1 MGSDRGGDIVSSL
14 GPVTVVPLPPER
26 SGSIETNRLPYSIIK
41 LGAFDVRDINPPL
54 PENCEIRL
62 VVNGING
69 KVAFLPI
76 DNEKVI
82 WQNEGR
88 ELKLIYNAS
97 YPDSLELISNSAF
110 TINTLDVYI
119 DGVKMTL
126 I

>member
-1 MGSDRGGDIVSSL
+1 M
-14 GPVTVVPLPPER
+14 VPSPPER
-26 SGSIETNRLPYSIIK
+26 SGSIETNKLPYSVING
-41 LGAFDVRDINPPL
+41 GAFDVHEINPPL
-54 PENCEIRL
+54 PENCEIRV

-76 DNEKVI
+76 DNEKAI
-82 WQNEGR
+82 WENGGR
-88 ELKLIYNAS
+88 ELKLTYDAS
-97 YPDSLELISNSAF
+97 YPDSFSLISNSAF